1 MTKGK
6 VLVGGCFDV
15 IHIGHIQFLKRAKSF
30 GDCLIV
36 LLESDENIKK
46 LKGEGRPIHTFSERK
61 AILESLKFVDKVIA
75 VPKITN
81 NEIYNKLVTKIKP
94 DFIAITEDD
103 PIRDKKLIQSKSV
116 GAKLKIIRKY
126 KPHSTSKIL
135 SVFDL

>member
-36 LLESDENIKK
+36 LLESDENIKR
-46 LKGEGRPIHTFSERK
+46 LKGESRPIHTFTERK
-61 AILESLKFVDKVIA
+61 MILESLKFVDKVIA
-75 VPKITN
+75 VPKITD
-81 NEIYNKLVTKIKP
+81 NEIYNKLVLKIKP
-94 DFIAITEDD
+94 DIITINEDD
-103 PIRDKKLIQSKSV
+103 PIKDIKLLQSKSV
-116 GAKLKIIRKY
+116 GAKLKIIKKY
-126 KPHSTSKIL
+126 KSHSTSKIL